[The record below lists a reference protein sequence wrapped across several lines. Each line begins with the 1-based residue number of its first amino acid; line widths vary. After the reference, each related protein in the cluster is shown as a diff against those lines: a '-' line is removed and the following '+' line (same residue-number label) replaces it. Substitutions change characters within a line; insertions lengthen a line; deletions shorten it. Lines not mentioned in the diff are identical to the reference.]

1 MKARKPGASRQAQ
14 ISTEGGIPGC
24 QGGSNRLDSGKR
36 ALPDEKAG
44 GTCLALA
51 KGLVRSMRMRTLR
64 CGFTLVELLVV
75 IAIIGIL
82 VALLLPAVNSA
93 REAAR
98 RVQCISN
105 LHNVGLGLLNY
116 ESAQKRFPEGMTYDD
131 SSSATRIQTLT
142 DFGPNWV
149 ILILPYIEEQPLFDQ
164 FDLDL
169 PISNAINR
177 VPRGTSIS
185 VLICPSD
192 NNNQVPYAGLANPR
206 HGDNWARG
214 NYGANSGNGPLFHRT
229 GDGMY
234 SRESDGWKDDTRRG
248 IMGPNISVKMRQIVD
263 GTSKTILAGELRAG
277 PTEGDP
283 RGVWA
288 LGHAGASLLAW
299 YGSRGDANGPNAC
312 NDYADD
318 IPTTL
323 RCRNFDRQMLRD
335 ICMPC
340 DGSSNFTQATT
351 RSNHQ
356 GGVHLVFA
364 DGSVRFISD
373 DIETSGKFGPCC
385 TVWDH
390 MIASADREVN
400 LGAR

>member
-1 MKARKPGASRQAQ
+1 M
-14 ISTEGGIPGC
+14 
-24 QGGSNRLDSGKR
+24 RLDGVKSGLR
-36 ALPDEKAG
+36 RKAPH
-44 GTCLALA
+44 LATRPVMRLA
-51 KGLVRSMRMRTLR
+51 DDMLR
-64 CGFTLVELLVV
+64 RNLRGGFTLVELLVV

-105 LHNVGLGLLNY
+105 LHNVAIGLLNY
-116 ESAQKRFPEGMTYDD
+116 ESSEKRFPEGMTYDD
-131 SSSATRIQTLT
+131 SSPSTRIQSLT
-142 DFGPNWV
+142 AFGPNWV
-149 ILILPYIEEQPLFDQ
+149 IQLLPYIEEQSLYDLFN
-164 FDLDL
+164 LEL
-169 PISNAINR
+169 PISNAANR
-177 VPRGTSIS
+177 IPRGQTIN

-192 NNNQVPYAGLANPR
+192 SRNQEPYSGAANPQ

-214 NYGANSGNGPLFHRT
+214 NYGANTGNGPLFHRT

-234 SRESDGWKDDTRRG
+234 SKESDGWQDDTRRG
-248 IMGPNISVKMRQIVD
+248 VMGPNASVRLRQVVD
-263 GTSKTILAGELRAG
+263 GTSKTIMVGELRAG

-283 RGVWA
+283 RGTWA

-299 YGSRGDANGPNAC
+299 YGSRGDANGPNVC

-340 DGSSNFTQATT
+340 DGSANFTQATT
-351 RSNHQ
+351 RSSHQ
-356 GGVHLVFA
+356 GGVHLAFV
-364 DGSVRFISD
+364 DGSVRFLTD
-373 DIETSGKFGPCC
+373 DIQTSGKFGPCC

>member
-1 MKARKPGASRQAQ
+1 MMQVRK
-14 ISTEGGIPGC
+14 
-24 QGGSNRLDSGKR
+24 
-36 ALPDEKAG
+36 
-44 GTCLALA
+44 
-51 KGLVRSMRMRTLR
+51 LR
-64 CGFTLVELLVV
+64 GGFTLVELLVV

-105 LHNVGLGLLNY
+105 LHNLALAVLNY
-116 ESAQKRFPEGMTYDD
+116 ESAEKRFPNGMTYDD
-131 SSSATRIQTLT
+131 SSPATRIQSLT
-142 DFGPNWV
+142 NFGPNW
-149 ILILPYIEEQPLFDQ
+149 IITILPYIEEQGLYDLFN
-164 FDLDL
+164 LEL
-169 PISNAINR
+169 SINDPVNR
-177 VPRGTSIS
+177 IPRGNTIS
-185 VLICPSD
+185 VLICPTD
-192 NNNQVPYAGLANPR
+192 NRNQQLYSGAANSR

-214 NYGANSGNGPLFHRT
+214 NYGANTGNAPLFHRT

-234 SRESDGWKDDTRRG
+234 SKQSDGWQDDLKRG
-248 IMGPNISVKMRQIVD
+248 VMGPNVAVKMRQIVD
-263 GTSKTILAGELRAG
+263 GSSKTIMIGELRAG
-277 PTEGDP
+277 PTDGDP
-283 RGVWA
+283 RGTWA

-299 YGSRGDANGPNAC
+299 YGFRGDANGPNAC

-323 RCRNFDRQMLRD
+323 RCRNLDRQMLRD

-351 RSNHQ
+351 RSIHQ
-356 GGVHLVFA
+356 GGVHLAFV

-373 DIETSGKFGPCC
+373 DVETSGKWGPCC

-390 MIASADREVN
+390 MIASADREVV
-400 LGAR
+400 LGGR